1 MNQFD
6 LCYADGHPA
15 SMLYNQRLTQFPRQ
29 PAMQAASASLVALRQ
44 RLNWRTW
51 RAAQPEE
58 PEVLTSAELS
68 ECTCPDI
75 CHRDHDTD

>member
-1 MNQFD
+1 
-6 LCYADGHPA
+6 
-15 SMLYNQRLTQFPRQ
+15 MLYNQRLTHHPRQ
-29 PAMQAASASLVALRQ
+29 PTMLAASATLVALPQ

-58 PEVLTSAELS
+58 REVLTSAELS

-75 CHRDHDTD
+75 CQRDHDTD

>member
-1 MNQFD
+1 
-6 LCYADGHPA
+6 
-15 SMLYNQRLTQFPRQ
+15 MLYDQRLTHHPRQ
-29 PAMQAASASLVALRQ
+29 SAVLAASPGLVSLRQ

-51 RAAQPEE
+51 RAARPEE
-58 PEVLTSAELS
+58 QELLTSAELS

>member
-1 MNQFD
+1 
-6 LCYADGHPA
+6 
-15 SMLYNQRLTQFPRQ
+15 MLYDQRLPRHPRQ
-29 PAMQAASASLVALRQ
+29 PAVQAASAGLVSLRQ

-51 RAAQPEE
+51 RTMAPEE
-58 PEVLTSAELS
+58 QELLTSAELS